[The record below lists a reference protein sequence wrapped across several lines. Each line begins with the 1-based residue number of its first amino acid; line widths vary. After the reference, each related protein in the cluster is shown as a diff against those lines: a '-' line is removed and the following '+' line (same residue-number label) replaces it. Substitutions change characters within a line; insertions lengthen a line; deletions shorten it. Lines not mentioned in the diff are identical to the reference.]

1 MGCIVSAFSKSG
13 VRPGTS
19 CEIGIEARLAE
30 VEEADDLLYEGLEL
44 LSSLA
49 IFEIRIVM
57 QYWRL

>member
-1 MGCIVSAFSKSG
+1 LGCIVSAFSKSG

-19 CEIGIEARLAE
+19 CEIGVETRLAE
-30 VEEADDLLYEGLEL
+30 VEEADDPLYGGLGS

-57 QYWRL
+57 QDQRL